1 MQLALSFST
10 LLASILVLLTVTDN
24 GVHAAPTSKRAAKT
38 ITLPLKRIHQNRGD
52 VHPQIVSAPSELR
65 ARRSS
70 CHMRDTAPA
79 AAHQPQ
85 PAPHRAHEGRCAP
98 EQA

>member
-10 LLASILVLLTVTDN
+10 LLASILVLLSAADN
-24 GVHAAPTSKRAAKT
+24 GVQAVPLAKRGKS

-79 AAHQPQ
+79 AAHQP
-85 PAPHRAHEGRCAP
+85 
-98 EQA
+98 